1 MMRPSAPKLQ
11 PHLVKTPW
19 RQRFVYILWAL
30 VLVALGAIVLVNNLG
45 LWPDGAAPLVLAYW
59 PVLLIALGA
68 LVLLTG
74 RATIR
79 FDLPTFAI
87 ERGEHESA
95 HFGVSSGLSDLRVA
109 AFAGASQLAVGR
121 FPSHRG
127 PRLEVEDNQASLYL
141 DRRAAAPFLFGEWSA
156 ALAKGLPWTM
166 EAHSTLGDFR
176 LDLRDLSMP
185 SLHLHSWA
193 GHVDLTLPVAGPGE
207 FELRLTLGDLTVR
220 VPEGVAVRLRLKAG
234 WLTHVRVDNPRL
246 AQSGPNEWNTPD
258 FPSTAQSLT
267 LAVELTTGDLVL
279 A

>member
-30 VLVALGAIVLVNNLG
+30 AFVALGAILLVNNLG
-45 LWPDGAAPLVLAYW
+45 PWPTGVGARVLAYW

-121 FPSHRG
+121 FPGHRG
-127 PRLEVEDNQASLYL
+127 PRLEVEDNQARLFL

-156 ALAKGLPWTM
+156 TLAKGLPWTM
-166 EAHSTLGDFR
+166 EAHSMLGDFR
-176 LDLRDLSMP
+176 LDLRDLSVP

-220 VPEGVAVRLRLKAG
+220 VPEGVAVKIKLKAG
-234 WLTHVRVDNPRL
+234 PLTHVQIANPRL

-258 FPSTAQSLT
+258 FPSTAQLLT
-267 LAVELTTGDLVL
+267 LTVELTTGDLVL